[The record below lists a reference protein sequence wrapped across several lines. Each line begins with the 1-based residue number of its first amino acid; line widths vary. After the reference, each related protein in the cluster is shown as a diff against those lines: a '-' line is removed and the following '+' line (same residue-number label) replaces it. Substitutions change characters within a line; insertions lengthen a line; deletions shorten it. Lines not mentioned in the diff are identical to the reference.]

1 MQKIAPTYTIIMS
14 SQGNLEKDIPMVLNK
29 YTLLALNPNN
39 LYIFRI
45 SGTSGIY
52 LSLLNPNPA

>member
-14 SQGNLEKDIPMVLNK
+14 SQGNLEKDIPMVLSK
-29 YTLLALNPNN
+29 YTVLALNPNK

-45 SGTSGIY
+45 SGT
-52 LSLLNPNPA
+52 N

>member
-45 SGTSGIY
+45 SGTSGI
-52 LSLLNPNPA
+52 